1 MNTKTS
7 LVCGSALGALMALA
21 LASGA
26 QAQETTTAWKGAPQF
41 QNDSL
46 TFKVRGRVYMDFVSQ
61 EVDQDGSANDFSSQV
76 SRVRTARLGVEG
88 TWNSNWAYKAE
99 ATISSTGGTTQWE
112 DVVLEYKPNDYSSI
126 MVGNFKTVSL
136 ENISSSRY
144 TTFMERGAF
153 NDVLDIGRVMNISAK
168 MNGENWTLQGAVSGD
183 SINGAD
189 PTVVGDDGGSEQ
201 ISVNAR
207 ATWAP
212 VMTDTQTLH
221 LGIWGR
227 QRDRGDQ
234 GGFTYQ
240 TRNNSNYGARYLTS
254 GAVGDSDTMI
264 GVEALWIAGPFS
276 LQGEYANID
285 VNRTTAGLG
294 DASGKTFYA
303 AASWFV
309 TGEQR
314 SMDVKK
320 GELGRTK
327 ILAPVTGGGWGAFE
341 LAARYDSVDLTDFY
355 RATPLPVVSPRGGE
369 YTAITL
375 GANWYPF
382 PYVRF
387 MANYTKAENDNPLTA
402 NDADVDTLQFRAQFD
417 F

>member
-1 MNTKTS
+1 MKTKTT

-46 TFKVRGRVYMDFVSQ
+46 TFKVRGRVYMDLVSQ
-61 EVDQDGSANDFSSQV
+61 EVDRETGADFSSQV

-99 ATISSTGGTTQWE
+99 ASLSSGGGTTQWE
-112 DVVLEYKPNDYSSI
+112 DLILEYKPNDTTSI

-144 TTFMERGAF
+144 ITFMERGAF
-153 NDVLDIGRVMNISAK
+153 NDVIDAGRVMNVMAK
-168 MNGENWTLQGAVSGD
+168 VNGENWTAQAAISGD
-183 SINGAD
+183 SLNSAD
-189 PTVVGDDGGSEQ
+189 PTVVGTAGGSEQ
-201 ISVNAR
+201 ISINAR

-212 VMTDTQTLH
+212 INNDTQTLH

-240 TRNNSNYGARYLTS
+240 VRNNSNYGSRYVTT
-254 GAVGDSDTMI
+254 GAIGDSDTMI
-264 GVEALWIAGPFS
+264 GLEGLYIHGPFS
-276 LQGEYANID
+276 VQAEYANID
-285 VNRTTAGLG
+285 ISRLTGV
-294 DASGKTFYA
+294 DQSGKSYYVS
-303 AASWFV
+303 ASWFV
-309 TGEQR
+309 TGEKR
-314 SMDVKK
+314 NMEVKK

-327 ILAPVTGGGWGAFE
+327 ILNPVTAAGWGALE
-341 LAARYDSVDLTDFY
+341 LAARYDNTDLTDISGVTT
-355 RATPLPVVSPRGGE
+355 AGE
-369 YTAITL
+369 YSAWTL

-387 MANYTKAENDNPLTA
+387 MANYTKAQNDNPA
-402 NDADVDTLQFRAQFD
+402 VGGDVDVDTVQFRAQFD

>member
-1 MNTKTS
+1 MNTKTT

-26 QAQETTTAWKGAPQF
+26 QAQETTTSWKGAPQF

-46 TFKVRGRVYMDFVSQ
+46 TFKVRGRVYLDLVSQ
-61 EVDQDGSANDFSSQV
+61 EVDRETGADFSSQL

-99 ATISSTGGTTQWE
+99 AAISSAGGSTQWE
-112 DVVLEYKPNDYSSI
+112 DVILEYKPNDTTSI
-126 MVGNFKTVSL
+126 MVGNFKTISL

-144 TTFMERGAF
+144 ITFMERGAF
-153 NDVLDIGRVMNISAK
+153 NDVIDGGRVMNIMAK
-168 MNGENWTLQGAVSGD
+168 VNGENWTAQAAISGD
-183 SINGAD
+183 SINAAD
-189 PTVVGDDGGSEQ
+189 PTVSGNDGGSEQ
-201 ISVNAR
+201 VSINAR

-212 VMTDTQTLH
+212 INNDTQTLH

-234 GGFTYQ
+234 TGFTYQ
-240 TRNNSNYGARYLTS
+240 VRNNTNYGSRYTTT
-254 GAVGDSDTMI
+254 GAIGDSDTMI
-264 GVEALWIAGPFS
+264 GLEGLFIQGPFS
-276 LQGEYANID
+276 VQAEWANID
-285 VNRTTAGLG
+285 IDRTNGL
-294 DASGKTFYA
+294 DQSGRSYYV

-309 TGEQR
+309 TGEKR
-314 SMDVKK
+314 NMDVKK

-327 ILAPVTGGGWGAFE
+327 ILNPVTAAGWGAFE
-341 LAARYDSVDLTDFY
+341 LAARYDNTDLTDISGVGT
-355 RATPLPVVSPRGGE
+355 AGE
-369 YTAITL
+369 YSAWTL

-387 MANYTKAENDNPLTA
+387 MANYTKAQNDNPALG
-402 NDADVDTLQFRAQFD
+402 ADVDVDTVQFRAQFD